1 MGSLKKAIKLE
12 NEHRFADV
20 DAYELTVY
28 KVLIPDDDGLATAL
42 ENLRLDDHGAVTK
55 LRATDELSDLFPNGH
70 TKKHLEIIVQFPGAC
85 YAASDPFHI
94 LYIYYQILMNGQT
107 L

>member
-1 MGSLKKAIKLE
+1 MKEAIKSK

-55 LRATDELSDLFPNGH
+55 LRATQKLSVVFSNGVGDG
-70 TKKHLEIIVQFPGAC
+70 HLHILVQLPGAC